1 MLHGYKKKRYQ
12 LFDNLDYLGFN
23 LYEQRHFC
31 FGDEGDGPGSEGGFA
46 EDYANS
52 INAAVAAAA
61 GRSDAGPG
69 GPMDQAGRDAASA
82 NAEEEAASIADRT
95 RAAREEMT
103 NLSRML
109 GLTPDPNITTQNLN
123 EDPFDEDPFDY
134 TDIRGLERSA
144 AKSKASQEDTVAAL
158 TAAIAGAQTTAQKE
172 EEALSLA
179 LAELAAMKEA
189 TKDQSAVMELLSGR
203 TAEERAEEE
212 RSFEALTSTWAGAQ
226 DRLTTLNAMKNRGLY
241 DEKIGLDLNKM
252 SATRDRD
259 IMEAFKSM
267 NPKQKEAYANIVET
281 WTGKEGFGPAEGFY
295 DIPFMNFVR
304 DEMGKKSRATGYRG
318 KYEARSAN
326 APLSEEQYDP
336 NTLTGAGTGER
347 DYNMSMFQSLAL
359 QNPNLTA
366 EEALS
371 LHNEETPGLALS
383 MADVQAMGFTPN
395 NTVGPVADFRETQ
408 AEKGLYQGLGLLG
421 KFATGG
427 PASMF
432 AELFA
437 DPKRGLGG
445 TFVDMFVPN
454 TIVEAF
460 QSISDAIPSAP
471 ELPDVFG
478 RDLPENREPST
489 YSTGSLGPSPS
500 FSAGDLTTSSF
511 PMDSDPTPP
520 PTESRT
526 QPEPPPDV
534 GFVGLS
540 DIINNT
546 TTTTTTDNIPRAV
559 GSDTLLA
566 SLENIYGDRTS
577 ELFPYL
583 DQTRFV

>member
-1 MLHGYKKKRYQ
+1 
-12 LFDNLDYLGFN
+12 
-23 LYEQRHFC
+23 
-31 FGDEGDGPGSEGGFA
+31 
-46 EDYANS
+46 
-52 INAAVAAAA
+52 
-61 GRSDAGPG
+61 
-69 GPMDQAGRDAASA
+69 
-82 NAEEEAASIADRT
+82 
-95 RAAREEMT
+95 
-103 NLSRML
+103 
-109 GLTPDPNITTQNLN
+109 
-123 EDPFDEDPFDY
+123 
-134 TDIRGLERSA
+134 
-144 AKSKASQEDTVAAL
+144 
-158 TAAIAGAQTTAQKE
+158 
-172 EEALSLA
+172 
-179 LAELAAMKEA
+179 
-189 TKDQSAVMELLSGR
+189 
-203 TAEERAEEE
+203 
-212 RSFEALTSTWAGAQ
+212 
-226 DRLTTLNAMKNRGLY
+226 
-241 DEKIGLDLNKM
+241 
-252 SATRDRD
+252 
-259 IMEAFKSM
+259 
-267 NPKQKEAYANIVET
+267 
-281 WTGKEGFGPAEGFY
+281 
-295 DIPFMNFVR
+295 
-304 DEMGKKSRATGYRG
+304 
-318 KYEARSAN
+318 
-326 APLSEEQYDP
+326 
-336 NTLTGAGTGER
+336 
-347 DYNMSMFQSLAL
+347 
-359 QNPNLTA
+359 
-366 EEALS
+366 
-371 LHNEETPGLALS
+371 
-383 MADVQAMGFTPN
+383 
-395 NTVGPVADFRETQ
+395 
-408 AEKGLYQGLGLLG
+408 
-421 KFATGG
+421 
-427 PASMF
+427 MF